1 MTYKV
6 KIDATKHPND
16 VHIYYELGET
26 FYITLKNNLEKYK
39 DNLKYFYSRAGV
51 ENFIISNKFN
61 KSYNEIQNDDILV
74 FEFDSEDDAF
84 YFSLKYS

>member
-6 KIDATKHPND
+6 EIDATKQPND

-26 FYITLKNNLEKYK
+26 FYINLKNNLEKYK
-39 DNLKYFYSRAGV
+39 DNLKYFYSTAGK
-51 ENFIISNKFN
+51 EDFIISDKFN
-61 KSYNEIQNDDILV
+61 KSYNELQNGDILV
-74 FEFDSEDDAF
+74 FEFDNEEEAF